1 MSLAKILYKCK
12 YVGETENDPVA
23 DPGHYADYSASLTFP
38 DPQKHLGWWK
48 CHIRP
53 DWVSI
58 GICICIFLF
67 YWSQFICISN
77 PQGHLDQ
84 QTC

>member
-1 MSLAKILYKCK
+1 MKGLFSLAKILYKCK
-12 YVGETENDPVA
+12 DVGETENVPVA

-38 DPQKHLGWWK
+38 DPQKHLGWWN

-58 GICICIFLF
+58 GICICIISFLF
-67 YWSQFICISN
+67 VSVYLYFKSSR
-77 PQGHLDQ
+77 PP
-84 QTC
+84 